1 MNVCD
6 IGAWNKRGSEA
17 WYSLYESYRHQR
29 REMVMSYSE
38 WKIYQN
44 FVNYSLVLED
54 ILERPHIL

>member
-1 MNVCD
+1 
-6 IGAWNKRGSEA
+6 
-17 WYSLYESYRHQR
+17 
-29 REMVMSYSE
+29 MVMSYSE